1 MTTSGQPGSRSEGRR
16 NPSPTGSEGEPVP
29 ADMAAAWRAGEAQLY
44 GTVVWD
50 PATFERAVLL
60 VAQVVEH
67 LRRRGGWSAALT
79 AAGGSPASLVLEVAE
94 RDGVEVSSLD
104 PTLIG
109 QAALAMR
116 LREVV
121 DEQARTRRLSLLAA
135 AAARGAPWVVLE
147 ESGEPHG
154 DPFAPYQRLE
164 VEVSTGRAVYV
175 TAVPDD
181 SFTGV
186 LHEVA
191 LLQVDLGDG
200 RVRDAAV
207 DAGQPGSPPPSRHE
221 DWVTRERRVDQ
232 LRGGPPP
239 P

>member
-1 MTTSGQPGSRSEGRR
+1 MTTSGMPGSRPGGHRSH
-16 NPSPTGSEGEPVP
+16 SLTGTEGEPVP
-29 ADMAAAWRAGEAQLY
+29 GDMAAAWRASEAQLY
-44 GTVVWD
+44 GTVLWD
-50 PATFERAVLL
+50 PAMFERAVLL

-67 LRRRGGWSAALT
+67 LRRLGGSSAALT
-79 AAGGSPASLVLEVAE
+79 AAGGSAGSLVLEVAD
-94 RDGVEVSSLD
+94 RDGVEISSLD

-121 DEQARTRRLSLLAA
+121 DEQARARRLALLAA
-135 AAARGAPWVVLE
+135 AAERGAPWVVLE

-154 DPFAPYQRLE
+154 DPFSPYQRLE

-175 TAVPDD
+175 TTVPDD

-191 LLQVDLGDG
+191 LLNVDLGDG
-200 RVRDAAV
+200 RVRDTTV
-207 DAGQPGSPPPSRHE
+207 DAGLPSAPPSRHE
-221 DWVTRERRVDQ
+221 DWVARERRVDQ

-239 P
+239 R